1 MKLKFRAAWFS
12 ANTQMNLLVSGD
24 PDTNYST
31 FSDLD
36 KLACH
41 ILVYYVRGL
50 CSDLKFAFAYFATH
64 GVTSFQIMTTFW
76 KAIQILE
83 ITCKLPVITVVSD
96 GASPNR
102 KFYSLH
108 APLDEL
114 NIKVVTY
121 RTINLFEL
129 KRYIW
134 FFADAPH
141 LLKTAR
147 NCIYHSSNA
156 NCTRYMWKERNFILR
171 YHLRKIL
178 DDELESGLKL
188 NAKPTINHI
197 QLFSFSYMNVKL
209 AAQALSSA
217 NANILSNYYGPETTQ
232 TALYCKHMN
241 NLFDCLNVKST
252 KKGDYSRNELLKPY
266 TTENGSR
273 SDWLQNRLLPYF
285 NNWKHNILQRPGN
298 FTASAR
304 EKIFIS
310 RQTHD
315 GIKIRCYSVIEAT
328 KYLLK
333 DRFQFVLAETFCQDV
348 LEEYFG
354 RQRGIGRRNDD
365 PTVFQFGCSH
375 DIICMERSV
384 INFIGNTRDK

>member
-1 MKLKFRAAWFS
+1 MVFKDLFAYVLMKLKFRAAWFS

-76 KAIQILE
+76 KAISILE
-83 ITCKLPVITVVSD
+83 ITCKLLVITVVSD

-114 NIKVVTY
+114 NTKDVTY

-134 FFADAPH
+134 FFADTPH
-141 LLKTAR
+141 LLKTAI

-156 NCTRYMWKERNFILR
+156 NGTRYMWKERNFILWD
-171 YHLRKIL
+171 HLRKIL
-178 DDELESGLKL
+178 DDELENGLKL
-188 NAKPTINHI
+188 NPKLSINLI
-197 QLFSFSYMNVKL
+197 QLSSFSFMNVKL
-209 AAQALSSA
+209 AAQTLSA
-217 NANILSNYYGPETTQ
+217 TNANILNNYYGPETIQ

-241 NLFDCLNVKST
+241 NFFGCLNVKA
-252 KKGDYSRNELLKPY
+252 
-266 TTENGSR
+266 
-273 SDWLQNRLLPYF
+273 
-285 NNWKHNILQRPGN
+285 QRRGTIAEMN
-298 FTASAR
+298 F
-304 EKIFIS
+304 
-310 RQTHD
+310 
-315 GIKIRCYSVIEAT
+315 
-328 KYLLK
+328 
-333 DRFQFVLAETFCQDV
+333 
-348 LEEYFG
+348 
-354 RQRGIGRRNDD
+354 
-365 PTVFQFGCSH
+365 
-375 DIICMERSV
+375 
-384 INFIGNTRDK
+384 